1 MCGGVSSHALSLT
14 HWVSSHSHWA
24 GMQEFA
30 RQHKMIFVPSIG
42 PGYIDTAIRPW
53 NAQNTRERED
63 GAYYA
68 RGWKRVQAMQVRGGV
83 GGRGGAGCQSEERG
97 KVSIRLRY
105 AHALTRAH
113 HS

>member
-1 MCGGVSSHALSLT
+1 
-14 HWVSSHSHWA
+14 
-24 GMQEFA
+24 MQEFA

-68 RGWKRVQAMQVRGGV
+68 RGWKQVQAMQVRGGV
-83 GGRGGAGCQSEERG
+83 GGERG
-97 KVSIRLRY
+97 DRVSMKRQGKYLY
-105 AHALTRAH
+105 ACVMHTP
-113 HS
+113 

>member
-1 MCGGVSSHALSLT
+1 
-14 HWVSSHSHWA
+14 
-24 GMQEFA
+24 MQEFA

-68 RGWKRVQAMQVRGGV
+68 RGWKQVQAMQVRGGV
-83 GGRGGAGCQSEERG
+83 GGGGGQGVNQKREG
-97 KVSIRLRY
+97 KYLYDCVM
-105 AHALTRAH
+105 HTP
-113 HS
+113 